1 MLALKFRAN
10 RFSRN
15 VRVPRKLI
23 TLMLH
28 YARYGMLPKRK
39 GNVECPE
46 EDCPLSS
53 SIYRAVYS
61 LHMLSVSKVGRRTTT
76 GK

>member
-1 MLALKFRAN
+1 
-10 RFSRN
+10 
-15 VRVPRKLI
+15 LI

-39 GNVECPE
+39 GNDECPE

-61 LHMLSVSKVGRRTTT
+61 LQCLVSPR
-76 GK
+76 